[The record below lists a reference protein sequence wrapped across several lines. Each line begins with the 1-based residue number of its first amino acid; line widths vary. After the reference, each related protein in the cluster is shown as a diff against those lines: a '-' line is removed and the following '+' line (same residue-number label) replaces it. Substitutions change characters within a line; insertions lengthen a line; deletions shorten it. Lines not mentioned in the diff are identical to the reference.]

1 MQRRYGDRFEF
12 LAIYV
17 REAHPTDGW
26 RMASNDRVGI
36 TVKQP
41 TSKDERTDVAKKCCS
56 SLEITWPVLV
66 DDLDDKVGHAYSGM
80 PDRLYL
86 IDPEGKIAYKS
97 GRGPF
102 GYKPGELEQ
111 AMVMLLL
118 EQTPAKAEPR
128 VPLLDGKEAWKR
140 LPPAEQGA
148 GQPLPVWARALAE
161 SLPCTTAAM
170 LELDYLQRAQ
180 SPLNAKLRGRMRWV
194 AAHANRCSY
203 SEAYAAADLRRA
215 GVSDTEIAALAGDHS
230 ELPQADRLA
239 LEFARKMTVA
249 ADTVTDEEVARLLK
263 PYGEKQLVA
272 MVLLLAYANF
282 QDRLL
287 LALDLPVEEEGP
299 LMPLNVRFARK
310 PAEAAPRPPSQTAST
325 SVSRK
330 VIEPGATDD
339 WRARDFN
346 SLQSAMEEQ
355 RSRQARVSVP
365 DWEDVKKGLPSW
377 YNRDKPSRIRWS
389 LVCLGHQPELAVG
402 WFACLRT
409 FAQEAKQD
417 RVLEESLFWVI
428 TRSTQCFY

>member
-26 RMASNDRVGI
+26 RMASNDRAGI
-36 TVKQP
+36 SVKQP
-41 TSKDERTDVAKKCCS
+41 TSQNERTDVAKKCCS

-80 PDRLYL
+80 PDRLYV
-86 IDPEGKIAYKS
+86 IDADGKVAYKS

-102 GYKPGELEQ
+102 GFKPGELEQ

-118 EQTPAKAEPR
+118 EQAPAKAEPR
-128 VPLLDGKEAWKR
+128 VPVLGGEEAWKL

-148 GQPLPVWARALAE
+148 GQALPIWARALAP
-161 SLPCTTAAM
+161 SLPSTTAAM

-180 SPLNAKLRGRMRWV
+180 NPLPAKLRGRMRWV
-194 AAHANRCSY
+194 AAHANQCAY
-203 SEAYAAADLRRA
+203 SEAYAATDLRRA
-215 GVSDTEIAALAGDHS
+215 GLTDAEIAALKGDHS
-230 ELPQADRLA
+230 ELPQADRMA

-249 ADTVTDEEVARLLK
+249 ANTVTDEEVTRLLK
-263 PYGEKQLVA
+263 PFGEKQVVA

-287 LALDLPVEEEGP
+287 LALDLPVEEGGP
-299 LMPLNVRFARK
+299 LPPLEFRFPRK
-310 PAEAAPRPPSQTAST
+310 PPQPALRPPAQTDSPVVGGKGAS
-325 SVSRK
+325 SALSADLPAS
-330 VIEPGATDD
+330 EFAT
-339 WRARDFN
+339 
-346 SLQSAMEEQ
+346 LQAAMEGQ
-355 RSRQARVSVP
+355 RARQARVSVP
-365 DWEDVKKGLPSW
+365 DWDDVKKGLPGW

-389 LVCLGHQPELAVG
+389 LVCLGHQPDLAVA

-428 TRSTQCFY
+428 TQASQCYY